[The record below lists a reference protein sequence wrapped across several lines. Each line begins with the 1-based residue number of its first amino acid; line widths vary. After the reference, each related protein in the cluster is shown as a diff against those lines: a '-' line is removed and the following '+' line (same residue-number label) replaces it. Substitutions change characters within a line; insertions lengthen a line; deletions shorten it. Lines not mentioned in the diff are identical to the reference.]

1 MANPVTT
8 AVILAAGLGSR
19 LKALGTDKPKGFL
32 KLGEK
37 SIIEESIERLHNS
50 GICNIIIVTGH
61 QAGSYHQLQSAYPQL
76 IKTVHNPLFAE
87 SGSMYSLSLV
97 RERVQ
102 EDFLLLES
110 DLIYEQRALS
120 VCQTYPQDNV
130 VLLSGETQAGD
141 EVFVET
147 DSQNRLKAM
156 SKDRHFLGDNIAGE
170 LVGISKISMPLF
182 QVMLDAADRR
192 FLKTLQVDYETD
204 GLVEAA
210 KTYPVY
216 CQVVDDLIWT
226 EIDDENH
233 LERAVALIY
242 PALCH
247 KKLRERSFL

>member
-37 SIIEESIERLHNS
+37 SIIEESIEHLHNS

-61 QAGSYHQLQSAYPQL
+61 QAGHYHPLQSAYPQL
-76 IKTVHNPLFAE
+76 IETVHNPLFAE

-120 VCQTYPQDNV
+120 VCQSYSQDNV
-130 VLLSGETQAGD
+130 VLLSGETHAGD

-147 DSQNRLKAM
+147 DNQNRLKGM
-156 SKDRHFLGDNIAGE
+156 SKDRYFLSDKIAGE

-182 QVMLDAADRR
+182 QVMLDGADRR

-204 GLVEAA
+204 ALVEAA

-242 PALCH
+242 PLLCH
-247 KKLRERSFL
+247 KT